1 MNRGLE
7 RESPEN
13 RGPREKHFTSKKP
26 TFVPSV
32 FTFVPSVF
40 TFLPFPAKKLVQPGD
55 LHHIPSLMFNPPTTG
70 VTFTVNVFL
79 DNGNRADTRLIAAN
93 PLSVNN
99 AEQIVLTTGN
109 GRVTLATRS
118 SASPSIMASAVN
130 QMFAVGDNPTKLI
143 AGSNN

>member
-1 MNRGLE
+1 VNRGLE

-13 RGPREKHFTSKKP
+13 HGPREKHFTSKKP

-40 TFLPFPAKKLVQPGD
+40 TFLPFPAKKLAQPSD
-55 LHHIPSLMFNPPTTG
+55 FHHISCLMFNPPTG

-79 DNGNRADTRLIAAN
+79 DNGNRADTRLIAAS

-99 AEQIVLTTGN
+99 AEQIVLTPGN

-118 SASPSIMASAVN
+118 STSPSIMASAVN
-130 QMFAVGDNPTKLI
+130 QMFTVGDNPTKLI